1 VILRSINHLNLRLS
15 GLRFNAR
22 NSTFVWTGGEKAM
35 HAFRS
40 RRPKGAETHD
50 ILPPE
55 PRASRPQASARQAS
69 ARRHADVVDVEF
81 VTVRGPTQP
90 VRPHGYGNDNKFYA
104 KRPSVETKRPKG
116 GLIGEPASRVAR
128 LVERCEALLSRMSA
142 DLFSAVV
149 AFVFVLVFALC
160 GGFSLISGGAADA
173 HQGPGLDIT
182 HVTLTPERAGGG
194 LTINGVVENRNA
206 LTLAVPAI
214 RAELLVDGAVVADA
228 LIDPPVA
235 EMLGNHSRGFSF
247 SMPQPGGKSPHL
259 RLSFA
264 TARASGD

>member
-15 GLRFNAR
+15 GFRFNAR
-22 NSTFVWTGGEKAM
+22 NSIFMWTGGERAM

-40 RRPKGAETHD
+40 RRRTVAETYD

-55 PRASRPQASARQAS
+55 QQAPRPQAAP
-69 ARRHADVVDVEF
+69 RRRPDVVDVDFE
-81 VTVRGPTQP
+81 TVPGSTQP
-90 VRPHGYGNDNKFYA
+90 TARPHGYGNDNRVHANPFA
-104 KRPSVETKRPKG
+104 ARSGR

-149 AFVFVLVFALC
+149 AFVFVVVFALC
-160 GGFSLISGGAADA
+160 GGFSLLSGGAADA

-182 HVTLTPERAGGG
+182 HVTLTPEAGGKS
-194 LTINGVVENRNA
+194 LTINGVVENRG
-206 LTLAVPAI
+206 TLALGVPAI

-228 LIDPPVA
+228 VIDPPVA
-235 EMLGNHSRGFSF
+235 TMLGTHSHGFSF
-247 SMPQPGGKSPHL
+247 SIPHPVGKSPRL

-264 TARASGD
+264 TAGASRS